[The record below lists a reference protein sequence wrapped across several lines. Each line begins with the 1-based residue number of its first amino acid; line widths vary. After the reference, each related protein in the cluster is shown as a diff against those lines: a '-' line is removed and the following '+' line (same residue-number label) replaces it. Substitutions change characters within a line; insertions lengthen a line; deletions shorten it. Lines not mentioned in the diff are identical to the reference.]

1 MAQRPRPRLAI
12 PRRGFVGGLLAAGGM
27 LAAGPAL
34 ARAVSAAEERR
45 IAFDIRREGATIGR
59 HAVDFRREGEALA
72 VEIEIDISI
81 SFAFIPVF
89 AYRHRNRELWQGE
102 RLQALDSETD
112 DDGRRYRVAARQTS
126 AGLQVTGSGGE
137 FLAPAEILPTSY
149 WNPRTVAQTRL
160 LDTQHGRL
168 LDVAPRLLGEEL
180 LDGGEAARRY
190 RLSGDLDLD
199 LWYSPDGE
207 WLKTAFETRGAAVSY
222 ARRRPDDAA
231 GDAGGSSG

>member
-1 MAQRPRPRLAI
+1 MAQRPRPGLAI
-12 PRRGFVGGLLAAGGM
+12 QRRDFVGGLLAAGGL
-27 LAAGPAL
+27 LAVGPFP
-34 ARAVSAAEERR
+34 ARAASAAEDRR

-59 HAVDFRREGEALA
+59 HAVAFRREGRALT
-72 VEIEIDISI
+72 VEIEIDIAV

-89 AYRHRNRELWQGE
+89 AYRHRNREVWQDD

-112 DDGRRYRVAARQTS
+112 DDGRAYRVAARRTA
-126 AGLQVTGSGGE
+126 AGLQVAGSGGT
-137 FLAPAEILPTSY
+137 FLAPADILPTSY

-160 LDTQHGRL
+160 LDTQGGRL
-168 LDVAPRLLGEEL
+168 LDVAPRLVGEEV

-222 ARRRPDDAA
+222 ARRRPE
-231 GDAGGSSG
+231 DAGGSGG